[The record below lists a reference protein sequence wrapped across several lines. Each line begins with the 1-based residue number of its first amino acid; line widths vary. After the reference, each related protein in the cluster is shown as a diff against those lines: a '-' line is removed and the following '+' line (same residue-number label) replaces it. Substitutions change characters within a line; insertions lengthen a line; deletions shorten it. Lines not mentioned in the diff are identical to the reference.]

1 MSAMSDQAT
10 HVITLDHDE
19 YEALIA
25 VVKYTLKEHR
35 EDYEKMFDAPRCA
48 DLIPKCQ
55 WVLARKVQHAL
66 NLYPLN
72 EGETPC

>member
-19 YEALIA
+19 YQALIA

-35 EDYEKMFDAPRCA
+35 ESYEMMFDAPRCA
-48 DLIPKCQ
+48 DLMPTHQ

-72 EGETPC
+72 EGEIVC

>member
-19 YEALIA
+19 YQALIA

-35 EDYEKMFDAPRCA
+35 EDYEKMFDAPLCA
-48 DLIPKCQ
+48 NLLPTCQ
-55 WVLARKVQHAL
+55 WVLARKLQHAL

-72 EGETPC
+72 EGEIPC

>member
-19 YEALIA
+19 YQALIA

-35 EDYEKMFDAPRCA
+35 EDYEKMFDAPMCA
-48 DLIPKCQ
+48 SLLPNCQ
-55 WVLARKVQHAL
+55 WVLARKLQHAL

-72 EGETPC
+72 EGEIPC